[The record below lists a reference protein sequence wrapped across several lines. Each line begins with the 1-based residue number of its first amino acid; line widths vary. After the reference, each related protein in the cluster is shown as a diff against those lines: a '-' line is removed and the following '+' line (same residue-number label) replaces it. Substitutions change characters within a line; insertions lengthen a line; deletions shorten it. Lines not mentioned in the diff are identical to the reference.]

1 MGNILS
7 DENRT
12 TILATITPSKS
23 EILAQQEI
31 IKKLTHALEQQAGV
45 QGRIYSFIEAQGSTG
60 EKQTQ
65 LRDAAD
71 IDLFVGLRPDNY
83 SETLSLPAAER
94 HRALDVTL
102 DDIVEKWFI
111 PGIRNLNVHD
121 VQKTFSQHPYLS
133 LKMDGLDIDILC
145 CFDSSQAE
153 IMSKGPITAVDR
165 TVHHS
170 RHIASILTEKMR
182 EDVRLL
188 KSFVRASHAY
198 GDMCAVGRM
207 GFTGYALEL
216 LVVASGSLDGAL
228 KTLVALDQAPHDPLN
243 RQLEQ
248 LKKIQAFRDDIIFI
262 IDPVDTGRNVA
273 SSFAPRA
280 YRWLKKR
287 IQEMRSAEKAGKH
300 KAVMDAF
307 LERPIPIGTLPDWL
321 APHAL
326 AYEFASDGSV
336 HYTVLRDKLY
346 RLARKVASQLKHE
359 RTGESRFGNILTEVY
374 FEDAT
379 FSIGF
384 LIESPAAEKSYE
396 RRGPPAE
403 LAEGA
408 REFRRTH
415 KEVSERDGF
424 LWTIERR
431 EWTDAFALADGILGR
446 SSIEGLTRC
455 PDRGMVSVRVLNALY
470 LYAVP
475 AESVLL
481 DQWQGFKEQGTE

>member
-1 MGNILS
+1 MENILS
-7 DENRT
+7 EKNRT
-12 TILATITPSKS
+12 RILALITPSKS
-23 EILAQQEI
+23 EILAQQEL
-31 IKKLTHALEQQAGV
+31 IKKLTHALEQQARV
-45 QGRIYSFIEAQGSTG
+45 QGRTYSFIEAQGSTG

-71 IDLFVGLRPDNY
+71 IDLFVGLKPDDY
-83 SETLSLPAAER
+83 SEILSLPATER
-94 HRALDVTL
+94 HRALDATL

-111 PGIRNLNVHD
+111 PAVKALDVHD

-145 CFDSSQAE
+145 CFDISQAE

-170 RHIASILTEKMR
+170 HHIANSMTEMMR

-188 KSFVRASHAY
+188 KSFVQASHAY
-198 GDMCAVGRM
+198 ADTCAVGRV

-228 KTLVALDQAPHDPLN
+228 KALVALDQAPHDPLN
-243 RQLEQ
+243 RSLEQ
-248 LKKIQAFRDDIIFI
+248 LRKIPAFRDDIIFI

-273 SSFAPRA
+273 SSFSPRA

-300 KAVMDAF
+300 KVVTDAF
-307 LERPIPIGTLPDWL
+307 LESPIPIGALPDWL

-326 AYEFASDGSV
+326 AYEFTSDGSV

-346 RLARKVASQLKHE
+346 RLARKISSQLERE

-374 FEDAT
+374 FENTT

-384 LIESPAAEKSYE
+384 LIESPTAEESYE

-415 KEVSERDGF
+415 KEVSERAGF

-431 EWTDAFALADGILGR
+431 EWTDAFALADSILSR

-455 PDRGMVSVRVLNALY
+455 PDRGMVSARVLNALY

-475 AESVLL
+475 AGGVLL
-481 DQWQGFKEQGTE
+481 DQWQGFKEQGTK

>member
-12 TILATITPSKS
+12 RILALITPPKS

-31 IKKLTHALEQQAGV
+31 IMNLTNALEQQAMV

-65 LRDAAD
+65 LKDVAD
-71 IDLFVGLRPDNY
+71 IDLFVGLRPDDY
-83 SETLSLPAAER
+83 SETLSLPATER

-111 PGIRNLNVHD
+111 PAVQDLNVHD

-133 LKMDGLDIDILC
+133 LKMDGLDVDILC
-145 CFDSSQAE
+145 CFDISQAE

-170 RHIASILTEKMR
+170 RYIADRLTEKLR
-182 EDVRLL
+182 EDVRLF

-198 GDMCAVGRM
+198 GDKCAVGRV

-216 LVVASGSLDGAL
+216 LVVALGSLDGAL
-228 KTLVALDQAPHDPLN
+228 KALAALDKAPHDPLS
-243 RQLEQ
+243 RSLEQ
-248 LKKIQAFRDDIIFI
+248 LKKVPAFRDDIIFV

-273 SSFAPRA
+273 SSFSPRA

-287 IQEMRSAEKAGKH
+287 IQEIRREAKAQKH
-300 KAVMDAF
+300 EVVMGAF
-307 LERPIPIGTLPDWL
+307 LERPIPTAVLPDWL
-321 APHAL
+321 IPHAL

-346 RLARKVASQLKHE
+346 RLARKVSAQLKRE

-384 LIESPAAEKSYE
+384 LIENPAVEESYE

-403 LAEGA
+403 LTDGA

-424 LWTIERR
+424 LWTIVKR
-431 EWTDAFALADGILGR
+431 EWTSAFALADNNVNR
-446 SSIEGLTRC
+446 SPINGLTHG
-455 PDRGMVSVRVLNALY
+455 PDRGIVSTKVLNALY

-475 AESVLL
+475 VESVLL
-481 DQWQGFKEQGTE
+481 EQWQGFKEQGTE

>member
-12 TILATITPSKS
+12 RILALITPPKS

-31 IKKLTHALEQQAGV
+31 IMKLTHALEQQAMV

-65 LRDAAD
+65 LKDAAD
-71 IDLFVGLRPDNY
+71 IDLFVGLRPDDY
-83 SETLSLPAAER
+83 SETVSLPATER

-111 PGIRNLNVHD
+111 PAVQDLNVHD

-133 LKMDGLDIDILC
+133 LKIDGLDVDILC
-145 CFDSSQAE
+145 CFDISQAE

-165 TVHHS
+165 TIHHS
-170 RHIASILTEKMR
+170 RYIADSLTEKLR
-182 EDVRLL
+182 EDVRLF

-198 GDMCAVGRM
+198 GDMCAVGRV

-216 LVVASGSLDGAL
+216 LVVALGSLDGAL
-228 KTLVALDQAPHDPLN
+228 KALAALDQAPHDPLS
-243 RQLEQ
+243 RSLEQ
-248 LKKIQAFRDDIIFI
+248 LKKVPAFRDDIIFI

-273 SSFAPRA
+273 SSFSRRA
-280 YRWLKKR
+280 YRWLRKR
-287 IQEMRSAEKAGKH
+287 IQEMRREAKAQKH
-300 KAVMDAF
+300 EVVMGAF
-307 LERPIPIGTLPDWL
+307 LERPIPTAVLPDWL
-321 APHAL
+321 VPHAL

-346 RLARKVASQLKHE
+346 RLARKVSSQLKRE

-384 LIESPAAEKSYE
+384 LIENPAAEESYE

-403 LAEGA
+403 LTDGA

-424 LWTIERR
+424 LWTIVKR
-431 EWTDAFALADGILGR
+431 EWTSAFALADNIVNR
-446 SSIEGLTRC
+446 SPINGLTHG
-455 PDRGMVSVRVLNALY
+455 PDRGIVSTRVLNALY
-470 LYAVP
+470 LYAIPV
-475 AESVLL
+475 ENVLL
-481 DQWQGFKEQGTE
+481 EQWQGFKEHGTE

>member
-1 MGNILS
+1 M
-7 DENRT
+7 
-12 TILATITPSKS
+12 ITPSKS
-23 EILAQQEI
+23 EILAQQEL
-31 IKKLTHALEQQAGV
+31 IKKLTRALEQQAII
-45 QGRIYSFIEAQGSTG
+45 QGRVYSFIEPQGSTG

-71 IDLFVGLRPDNY
+71 IDLFVGLKPDDY
-83 SETLSLPAAER
+83 SEILSLPSTER
-94 HRALDVTL
+94 HSALDVLL
-102 DDIVEKWFI
+102 DDIVEKWFTTAI
-111 PGIRNLNVHD
+111 QELNVHD

-133 LKMDGLDIDILC
+133 LKMDGFDIDILC
-145 CFDSSQAE
+145 CFDISQAK

-170 RHIASILTEKMR
+170 RHIADNLTERMR

-198 GDMCAVGRM
+198 GDTCAVGRM

-216 LVVASGSLDGAL
+216 LIISSGSLDGAM
-228 KTLVALDQAPHDPLN
+228 KTLAGLDQAPHDPLS
-243 RQLEQ
+243 RSLEQ
-248 LKKIQAFRDDIIFI
+248 LKNIPAFRDDIIFI
-262 IDPVDTGRNVA
+262 IDPVDTRRNVA
-273 SSFAPRA
+273 SSFSPRA

-287 IQEMRSAEKAGKH
+287 IQEMRIAVKAGKH
-300 KAVMDAF
+300 GVVMDAF
-307 LERPIPIGTLPDWL
+307 LEKTIPTTTLPVWL
-321 APHAL
+321 VPYAL
-326 AYEFASDGSV
+326 AYEFESDRSV

-346 RLARKVASQLKHE
+346 RLARKIASQLNRE

-374 FEDAT
+374 FEDTT

-384 LIESPAAEKSYE
+384 LIEKPVAEESYE

-408 REFRRTH
+408 KEFKKTH

-431 EWTDAFALADGILGR
+431 EWTDAFALADNIVDR
-446 SSIEGLTRC
+446 SPIDGLTRC
-455 PDRGMVSVRVLNALY
+455 PDRGIVTARVLNALY
-470 LYAVP
+470 LYAIPV
-475 AESVLL
+475 ESILPE
-481 DQWQGFKEQGTE
+481 QWQGFKEQGTE

>member
-1 MGNILS
+1 M
-7 DENRT
+7 
-12 TILATITPSKS
+12 PSKS

-31 IKKLTHALEQQAGV
+31 IKKLTHALEQQADV

-65 LRDAAD
+65 LRGAAD
-71 IDLFVGLRPDNY
+71 IDLFVGLRPDDY
-83 SETLSLPAAER
+83 SETLSLPATER

-111 PGIRNLNVHD
+111 PAIQDLDVHD

-145 CFDSSQAE
+145 CFDISQDE

-170 RHIASILTEKMR
+170 RHIADSLTERMR

-228 KTLVALDQAPHDPLN
+228 KALAALDQAPHDPLN
-243 RQLEQ
+243 RSLEQ
-248 LKKIQAFRDDIIFI
+248 LKKIPAFRDNIIFI

-273 SSFAPRA
+273 SSFSPRA

-287 IQEMRSAEKAGKH
+287 IQEIRSAEKAGKH
-300 KAVMDAF
+300 KVALDAF
-307 LERPIPIGTLPDWL
+307 LESSIPTANLPDWL
-321 APHAL
+321 VPHAL
-326 AYEFASDGSV
+326 AYEFTSDGSV
-336 HYTVLRDKLY
+336 HYTILRDKLY
-346 RLARKVASQLKHE
+346 RLARKVSSQLKRE
-359 RTGESRFGNILTEVY
+359 RTGEPRFGNILIEVY
-374 FEDAT
+374 FENAM

-384 LIESPAAEKSYE
+384 LIESPAAEESYE

-403 LAEGA
+403 LVEGA
-408 REFRRTH
+408 REFRSTH

-431 EWTDAFALADGILGR
+431 KWTDAFALADNIVNR
-446 SSIEGLTRC
+446 NPINGLTHN
-455 PDRGMVSVRVLNALY
+455 PDRGIVSARVLNALY

-475 AESVLL
+475 VESILL
-481 DQWQGFKEQGTE
+481 EQWQGFKE

>member
-7 DENRT
+7 DKNRT
-12 TILATITPSKS
+12 RILAMITPSKS
-23 EILAQQEI
+23 EILAQQEL
-31 IKKLTHALEQQAGV
+31 IKKLTHALEQQAII
-45 QGRIYSFIEAQGSTG
+45 QGRAYSFIAAQGSTG

-65 LRDAAD
+65 LRDASD
-71 IDLFVGLRPDNY
+71 IDLFVGLRPDDY
-83 SETLSLPAAER
+83 SEILSLSATER
-94 HRALDVTL
+94 HQALDVTL
-102 DDIVEKWFI
+102 DDNVEKWFI
-111 PGIRNLNVHD
+111 PAVQELDVHD

-133 LKMDGLDIDILC
+133 LKMDGFDIDILC
-145 CFDSSQAE
+145 CFDISQAE
-153 IMSKGPITAVDR
+153 IKSKGPITAVDR
-165 TVHHS
+165 TIHHS
-170 RHIASILTEKMR
+170 RHIADSLTERMR

-228 KTLVALDQAPHDPLN
+228 KTLAALEQTPHDPLN
-243 RQLEQ
+243 RSLEQ
-248 LKKIQAFRDDIIFI
+248 LKKIPAFRDDTIFI

-273 SSFAPRA
+273 SSFSPRA

-287 IQEMRSAEKAGKH
+287 IQEIKSAEKAGKH

-307 LERPIPIGTLPDWL
+307 LERSIPTDALPDWL
-321 APHAL
+321 VPHAL
-326 AYEFASDGSV
+326 TYEFTSDGSI

-346 RLARKVASQLKHE
+346 SLARKISAQLKRE
-359 RTGESRFGNILTEVY
+359 RTGESRFGNVLTEVY
-374 FEDAT
+374 FDDAT

-384 LIESPAAEKSYE
+384 LIESPTAEESYE

-403 LAEGA
+403 LIEAV

-415 KEVSERDGF
+415 KKVSERDGF
-424 LWTIERR
+424 LWTIEKR
-431 EWTDAFALADGILGR
+431 EWTDAFALADSILGR
-446 SSIEGLTRC
+446 NSIEGLTRY
-455 PDRGMVSVRVLNALY
+455 PDRGMVSARVLNALY

-481 DQWQGFKEQGTE
+481 DQWQGFKEQSTE

>member
-1 MGNILS
+1 LGNTLN
-7 DENRT
+7 EKNRT
-12 TILATITPSKS
+12 RILALITPSKS
-23 EILAQQEI
+23 EILAQQEL
-31 IKKLTHALEQQAGV
+31 IKKLTHALEQQARV

-71 IDLFVGLRPDNY
+71 IDLFVGLKPDDY
-83 SETLSLPAAER
+83 SEILTLPATER

-111 PGIRNLNVHD
+111 PAVQDLDVHD
-121 VQKTFSQHPYLS
+121 AQKTFSQHPYLS
-133 LKMDGLDIDILC
+133 LKMDGLDVDILC
-145 CFDSSQAE
+145 CFDISQAE
-153 IMSKGPITAVDR
+153 IMSNGPITAIDR

-170 RHIASILTEKMR
+170 RHIASTLTEKMR

-198 GDMCAVGRM
+198 GDTCAVGRM

-228 KTLVALDQAPHDPLN
+228 KTLNALDQAPHDPLS
-243 RQLEQ
+243 RSLKQ
-248 LKKIQAFRDDIIFI
+248 LKKIPTFRDDIIFI

-273 SSFAPRA
+273 SSFSPRA

-287 IQEMRSAEKAGKH
+287 IQEMRSAEKAGNH

-307 LERPIPIGTLPDWL
+307 LERPIPTGTLPDWL

-346 RLARKVASQLKHE
+346 RLARKVAAQLKRE

-374 FEDAT
+374 FEDVT

-384 LIESPAAEKSYE
+384 LIESPTAEESYE

-415 KEVSERDGF
+415 KEASERCGF
-424 LWTIERR
+424 LWTIEKR
-431 EWTDAFALADGILGR
+431 EWTNAFALADNILGR

-455 PDRGMVSVRVLNALY
+455 PDKGMVSARVLNALY

-481 DQWQGFKEQGTE
+481 DQWQGFKEQSAK